1 MNGRKRKW
9 KGGQGE
15 EKGADFQIKFSGHL
29 NKHLSQWS
37 NGQGAAGGTCASWA
51 MLEAFQQDTSNK
63 QHLKKHACS
72 PSQRFSSDSP
82 SAIPTLSPARPE
94 ACKHFPSHF
103 APSAKGVPGQGDPC
117 HGCGVRPL
125 SQPSSPVWGRAA
137 VCPWGPSSLAE
148 ERRRQ
153 SHPVPSHPAACCRLF
168 FFLSRTKEQRGRA
181 EIAEPLKT
189 KMKAHQ

>member
-82 SAIPTLSPARPE
+82 SAIPTLPPARPE
-94 ACKHFPSHF
+94 ACKHFQSHF
-103 APSAKGVPGQGDPC
+103 APSAKGGPRAGG
-117 HGCGVRPL
+117 PL
-125 SQPSSPVWGRAA
+125 PRL
-137 VCPWGPSSLAE
+137 WGPSPVPALVPGVGKSGCGSLGPFVPGRGAE
-148 ERRRQ
+148 EAEPSR
-153 SHPVPSHPAACCRLF
+153 PVTPRCGCRLF
-168 FFLSRTKEQRGRA
+168 FFLSRTKEQRGRV

>member
-51 MLEAFQQDTSNK
+51 TLEAFQQDTSNK

-72 PSQRFSSDSP
+72 PSQRFASDSHP
-82 SAIPTLSPARPE
+82 VSSSARSLQA
-94 ACKHFPSHF
+94 FP
-103 APSAKGVPGQGDPC
+103 VPFC
-117 HGCGVRPL
+117 PL
-125 SQPSSPVWGRAA
+125 SKGGPRSGGSLPRL
-137 VCPWGPSSLAE
+137 WGPSPVPALLPGVGKSGCGSLGPFVPGRGAE
-148 ERRRQ
+148 EAEPSR
-153 SHPVPSHPAACCRLF
+153 PVTPRCVLPPLLLPF
-168 FFLSRTKEQRGRA
+168 KNKRA
-181 EIAEPLKT
+181 EGES
-189 KMKAHQ
+189 